1 MKALIVGFFS
11 KTYMPYMQR
20 YEKIFQKNHIEYD
33 IVTFDRDSDG
43 KIEQNGNTY
52 LFKHTTDTNKIKLLF
67 LSMKYR
73 RLIVKLL
80 KKNKYDK
87 LVILTTMPGILI
99 HRKLLKKYKNN
110 YIFDYRDYT
119 YEKIGLYRKI
129 VDKIIKNS
137 YCTLMSSK
145 GYMKFFQNKDK
156 IVITHNISNEEYKE
170 EKAVDL
176 RIKEKLN
183 IGFLGYVR
191 YFDVNSKLINAFKN
205 SDKVS
210 FTYIGLPFKD
220 CDLEGFCK
228 ENNIENVKFKGRYEN
243 DEKAKLYQDI
253 DIINSIYSLDSEEVQ
268 PAIPNRLYDA
278 ALFKKPIIT
287 AKGTYLAHIVEEY
300 QLGFSIDVY
309 QDDIKKLLEDYLNN
323 FNEQEFTE
331 KCNKFLEEIYQDEKM
346 CNEYVKKFVEF

>member
-1 MKALIVGFFS
+1 MKALIIGFFS

-20 YEKIFQKNHIEYD
+20 YEKIFQENNVEYD
-33 IVTFDRDSDG
+33 IVTFDRDSNG

-52 LFKHTTDTNKIKLLF
+52 LFKHTTGTNKLELLF
-67 LSMKYR
+67 LSIKYR
-73 RLIVKLL
+73 RLIIKLL

-87 LVILTTMPGILI
+87 LVVLTTMPGILI
-99 HRKLLKKYKNN
+99 HRKLFKKYKDN

-119 YEKIGLYRKI
+119 YEKIGVYRKI

-145 GYMKFFQNKDK
+145 GYMKFFENKDK
-156 IVITHNISNEEYKE
+156 IIITHNISNEEYQE
-170 EKAVDL
+170 EKAIDL
-176 RIKEKLN
+176 REKENLN

-205 SDKVS
+205 SDKIS
-210 FTYIGLPFKD
+210 FTYVGLPFRD

-228 ENNIENVKFKGRYEN
+228 ENNIQNVKFMGRYEN
-243 DEKAKLYQDI
+243 SEKAKLYKDI

-287 AKGTYLAHIVEEY
+287 AKGTYLAQIVEEY

-309 QDDIKKLLEDYLNN
+309 QEDIQKALENYLNN
-323 FNEQEFTE
+323 FNAQEFT
-331 KCNKFLEEIYQDEKM
+331 KRCNQFLEEIYQDEKK
-346 CNEYVKKFVEF
+346 CNEATKNFVQA